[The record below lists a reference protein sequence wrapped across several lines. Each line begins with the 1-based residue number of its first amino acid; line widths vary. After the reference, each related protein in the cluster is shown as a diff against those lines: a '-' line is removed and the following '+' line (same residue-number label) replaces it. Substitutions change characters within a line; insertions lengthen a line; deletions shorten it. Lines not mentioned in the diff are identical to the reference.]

1 MSLKILTKFF
11 FFLGF
16 TRYFNKVEH
25 IDMPPSQFWYCTLS
39 ITILWMSSLC
49 STLFILNMTFDRFY
63 SIIKP
68 HKAASFNTV
77 KKAKITIV
85 CIVIFS
91 ILYNVPH
98 FFITAQQERQCIPF
112 GNAIES
118 LFGQIYYWLSL
129 IINFF
134 IPFVLLLVMNS
145 FIIHT
150 IRNRGKNDVRS
161 EGQGQGSNIKS
172 SEMQIYVILLLV
184 TFGFLILM
192 TPSYVLFVYVMFV
205 DYEKNAYSYAGFI
218 LFHSVAQK
226 TYYTNYGINFYLYV
240 ISGQKFR
247 ADLMQLLRCYREKL
261 NDVFHSST
269 SARISSVA

>member
-1 MSLKILTKFF
+1 MSDFDYF
-11 FFLGF
+11 SGF
-16 TRYFNKVEH
+16 TRYFNKVQ
-25 IDMPPSQFWYCTLS
+25 DVYMPPNQFWYCTLS
-39 ITILWMSSLC
+39 ITVLWMSSLC

-68 HKAASFNTV
+68 HKAASHNTV
-77 KKAKITIV
+77 KRAKITIA
-85 CIVIFS
+85 CIITLS
-91 ILYNVPH
+91 ILYNIPH
-98 FFITAQQERQCIPF
+98 FFITAQEGKQCIPF
-112 GNAIES
+112 GNAIDS

-134 IPFVLLLVMNS
+134 IPFILLLVMNS

-150 IRNRGKNDVRS
+150 IRNRNNGDIRS
-161 EGQGQGSNIKS
+161 GNQGQTEGQDSKVRN

-205 DYEKNAYSYAGFI
+205 DYEKTAYSFAGFI

-247 ADLMQLLRCYREKL
+247 SDLMQLFKCNRERWSEL
-261 NDVFHSST
+261 YNSST
-269 SARISSVA
+269 STRL